1 MKFEAKDV
9 LHVAKLSRLKVA
21 EQDIEKFTQQFND
34 ILNYAEI
41 INKLDT
47 ARTEATAQAI
57 NLQNVLREDVVKES
71 FSNEKALQ
79 NAPEQQDGCYVVP
92 KVIDN

>member
-1 MKFEAKDV
+1 MKFKEQDV
-9 LHVAKLSRLKVA
+9 LHIAELSRLKVT
-21 EQDIEKFTQQFND
+21 EQDIEKFTKQFND
-34 ILNYAEI
+34 ILTYAEI

-47 ARTEATAQAI
+47 NNIEATAQATR
-57 NLQNVLREDVVKES
+57 LQNVLREDVVYES

-92 KVIDN
+92 KLIDN

>member
-1 MKFEAKDV
+1 MKITAQDV

-21 EQDIEKFTQQFND
+21 EQDIEKFTAQFNE
-34 ILNYAEI
+34 ILSYADI

-47 ARTEATAQAI
+47 SQVAATTQAI
-57 NLQNVLREDVVKES
+57 AMNNVLRDDVVKPS

-79 NAPEQQDGCYVVP
+79 NAPEQENGCYVVP

>member
-1 MKFEAKDV
+1 MQGATK
-9 LHVAKLSRLKVA
+9 
-21 EQDIEKFTQQFND
+21 QDIEKFTKQFND
-34 ILNYAEI
+34 ILTYAEI

-47 ARTEATAQAI
+47 NNIEATAQATR
-57 NLQNVLREDVVKES
+57 LQNVLREDVVYES

-92 KVIDN
+92 KLIDN

>member
-1 MKFEAKDV
+1 MKITAQDV

-21 EQDIEKFTQQFND
+21 EQDIEKFTAQFND
-34 ILNYAEI
+34 ILNYADV
-41 INKLDT
+41 INQLDT
-47 ARTEATAQAI
+47 TNIKATAQAI
-57 NLQNVLREDVVKES
+57 KLQNVLREDVVQGS

-79 NAPEQQDGCYVVP
+79 NAPQQQDGCYVVP